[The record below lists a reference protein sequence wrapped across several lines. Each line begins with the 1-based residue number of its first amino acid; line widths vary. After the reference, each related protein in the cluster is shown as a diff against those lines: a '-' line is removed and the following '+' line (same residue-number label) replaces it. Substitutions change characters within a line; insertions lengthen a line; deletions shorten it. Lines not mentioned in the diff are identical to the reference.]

1 MREPFFC
8 DYYTVFESLKKLQKQ
23 SKVQVNKLYDVLH
36 LITNGLP
43 LPYLNQDWVDSFKS
57 DYANYVQDMLWNI
70 VQSGNLTDFRL
81 LTKIADIIFLFDPT
95 DENAIHLKCNV
106 LVKNGKVGLAKSTY
120 DAFCSEYE
128 QLLGTPYNKSFN
140 DICH

>member
-1 MREPFFC
+1 MEYRTIRESDRFQ
-8 DYYTVFESLKKLQKQ
+8 T
-23 SKVQVNKLYDVLH
+23 
-36 LITNGLP
+36 
-43 LPYLNQDWVDSFKS
+43 PYQN
-57 DYANYVQDMLWNI
+57 
-70 VQSGNLTDFRL
+70 
-81 LTKIADIIFLFDPT
+81 IFLFDPT

>member
-1 MREPFFC
+1 MQRTVLLRLLYGFRESEKV
-8 DYYTVFESLKKLQKQ
+8 TKTIKGS
-23 SKVQVNKLYDVLH
+23 SKYDVLH
-36 LITNGLP
+36 LIANGLP